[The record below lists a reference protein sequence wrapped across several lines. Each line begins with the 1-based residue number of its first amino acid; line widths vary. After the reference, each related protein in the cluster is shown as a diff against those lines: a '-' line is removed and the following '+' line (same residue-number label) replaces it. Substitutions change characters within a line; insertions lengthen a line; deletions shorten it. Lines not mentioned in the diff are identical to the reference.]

1 MIDLQDNPYY
11 QLALDFIKNND
22 LKALPCGNH
31 VIDGSN
37 LWVNIVDATLLP
49 VSEGKLEAH
58 NEYIDIQIPLSAPE
72 TYGIKNRKE
81 CNQPEGE
88 FKETNDIIFYADTFN
103 TVETRN
109 PGEMIVFTPSIA
121 HAPLLGAGPIH
132 KAIFKVRVR

>member
-1 MIDLQDNPYY
+1 MKDLQNNPNY

-22 LKALPCGNH
+22 LCALPCGKH

-37 LWVNIVDATLLP
+37 LWVNIVDATLRP
-49 VSEGKLEAH
+49 ISEGKLEAH

-72 TYGIKNRKE
+72 AYGIKNRKE
-81 CNQPEGE
+81 CNQPIGE
-88 FKETNDIIFYADTFN
+88 FNTANDIIFFSDSFDTL
-103 TVETRN
+103 ETRH
-109 PGEMIVFTPSIA
+109 PGEMIVFTPSVA

>member
-1 MIDLQDNPYY
+1 MIDLQNNPNY

-22 LKALPCGNH
+22 LSTLPCGKH

-37 LWVNIVDATLLP
+37 LWVNIVDATLRP

-72 TYGIKNRKE
+72 TYGIKNREE
-81 CNQPEGE
+81 CLQPIGE
-88 FKETNDIIFYADTFN
+88 FNTANDIIFYADSIEI
-103 TVETRN
+103 VETRN
-109 PGEMIVFTPSIA
+109 PGEMIVFTPSLA
-121 HAPLLGAGPIH
+121 HAPLLGEGQIH